1 MIARISGILIYKSVS
16 HVIVDA
22 YGVGY
27 RIFVPLTTFYEL
39 PETGQL
45 ATLNIYTHVKEDAI
59 HLFGFHTFEDQGIF
73 QMLISIAGIG
83 PKLAMNILSGIPA
96 REFVKAVTQGN
107 MSRLVAIPGVGKKMA
122 ERMIVE
128 LKDKML
134 KVDLKAMKS
143 DSGPG
148 IVGDDAMKDDAL
160 SALVNLGYKNA
171 TAKAVIEKVVSESVE
186 GLGLDVLLKNALK
199 TLSN

>member
-1 MIARISGILIYKSVS
+1 
-16 HVIVDA
+16 
-22 YGVGY
+22 
-27 RIFVPLTTFYEL
+27 
-39 PETGQL
+39 
-45 ATLNIYTHVKEDAI
+45 
-59 HLFGFHTFEDQGIF
+59 
-73 QMLISIAGIG
+73 
-83 PKLAMNILSGIPA
+83 LAMNILSGIPA

-107 MSRLVAIPGVGKKMA
+107 LSRLVAIPGVGKKMA

-134 KVDLKAMKS
+134 KVDLKEMKS
-143 DSGPG
+143 DHSPG
-148 IVGDDAMKDDAL
+148 IVGDNAMKDDAL

-171 TAKAVIEKVVSESVE
+171 TAKAVIEKVVSESGE

>member
-59 HLFGFHTFEDQGIF
+59 HLFGFHTFEDKGIF
-73 QMLISIAGIG
+73 QMLISVAGIG

-96 REFVKAVTQGN
+96 WEFVKAVTQGN

-134 KVDLKAMKS
+134 KVDLKEMKS
-143 DSGPG
+143 DNGPG
-148 IVGDDAMKDDAL
+148 IVGDNAMKDDAL

>member
-39 PETGQL
+39 PETGQR

-128 LKDKML
+128 LKDKM
-134 KVDLKAMKS
+134 KS
-143 DSGPG
+143 DNGPG
-148 IVGDDAMKDDAL
+148 IVGDNAMKDDAL

>member
-134 KVDLKAMKS
+134 KIDLKEMKS
-143 DSGPG
+143 DNGPG
-148 IVGDDAMKDDAL
+148 IVGDNAMQDDAL

>member
-1 MIARISGILIYKSVS
+1 MIARITGILIYKSVG

-22 YGVGY
+22 CGVGY

-45 ATLNIYTHVKEDAI
+45 ATLNIYTHVKENAI

-83 PKLAMNILSGIPA
+83 PKLAMNILSGIPV

-107 MSRLVAIPGVGKKMA
+107 LGRLVAIPGVGKKMA

-134 KVDLKAMKS
+134 KIDLKEMKS
-143 DSGPG
+143 DNGPD
-148 IVGDDAMKDDAL
+148 IVGDNAMQDDAL

-171 TAKAVIEKVVSESVE
+171 TAKAVIEKVVSESGE

>member
-134 KVDLKAMKS
+134 KVDLKEMKS
-143 DSGPG
+143 DNGPG
-148 IVGDDAMKDDAL
+148 IVGDNAMKDDDL